1 VPIAGGRLVPL
12 RYQRLGVAQQHAVQ
26 QAAAIENDQKADE
39 PESD

>member
-1 VPIAGGRLVPL
+1 MPIAGGHPVHLC
-12 RYQRLGVAQQHAVQ
+12 YQLLGVAQQHAVQ